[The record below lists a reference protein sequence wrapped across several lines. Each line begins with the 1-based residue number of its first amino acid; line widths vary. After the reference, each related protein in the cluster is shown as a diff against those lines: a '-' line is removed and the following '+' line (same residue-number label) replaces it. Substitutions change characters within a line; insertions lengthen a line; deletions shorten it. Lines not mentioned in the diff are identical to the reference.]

1 MSLLHDAIVSKK
13 FDVRMLDKNLTRNVV
28 TDKEAKAVLDSLPD
42 DADNAE
48 FVSLDDIAEQKK
60 WILLLASKALSF
72 WAQALLA

>member
-60 WILLLASKALSF
+60 
-72 WAQALLA
+72 